1 MNVALAR
8 IVAAAAGVLT
18 GAAVARELDKPTA
31 ERDWHGDVGG
41 VPYDFRAPTA
51 DSIKQKL
58 WDPDNPRLVGPP
70 LFGVGWSLNFA
81 RLAADLAPPSAPPHT
96 GTPPPGATPTP
107 PDPTAPPAPETPP
120 PPAATATPP
129 DTSAPA
135 APAPGAS
142 TPPDTSAPAT
152 PSPAA
157 PAVDTPSVPATSPP
171 PAFTT
176 PDPDEPPAAST
187 SPWSDSAPPP
197 ATPEPHL
204 DGGIAADPDDR
215 PRPSDN

>member
-51 DSIKQKL
+51 DSIRQKL
-58 WDPDNPRLVGPP
+58 WDPANPKLVGPP

-81 RLAADLAPPSAPPHT
+81 RLADLAQPPAAPPPPADA
-96 GTPPPGATPTP
+96 PPPAGP
-107 PDPTAPPAPETPP
+107 PP

-135 APAPGAS
+135 APETPPPPAATA
-142 TPPDTSAPAT
+142 TPPDPDV
-152 PSPAA
+152 PAA
-157 PAVDTPSVPATSPP
+157 PSPTPHPHVDPGLVAGDDPA
-171 PAFTT
+171 
-176 PDPDEPPAAST
+176 
-187 SPWSDSAPPP
+187 
-197 ATPEPHL
+197 
-204 DGGIAADPDDR
+204 
-215 PRPSDN
+215 RPSEN